1 MVSNVMNITTVP
13 LSQVANDSLVV
24 YLSSLQLEDIPETA
38 HLTSMPQEI
47 IDCCAGLSVRPQCVP
62 QLQQAM
68 AKLASVSADVEA
80 SLQVLSS
87 NFS

>member
-1 MVSNVMNITTVP
+1 MRSVGGEIE
-13 LSQVANDSLVV
+13 VANDSLVL
-24 YLSSLQLEDIPETA
+24 YLSSLQLEDIPDIDLLSE
-38 HLTSMPQEI
+38 MPQEI

-80 SLQVLSS
+80 SLQEIQHMLKAGLSIL
-87 NFS
+87 